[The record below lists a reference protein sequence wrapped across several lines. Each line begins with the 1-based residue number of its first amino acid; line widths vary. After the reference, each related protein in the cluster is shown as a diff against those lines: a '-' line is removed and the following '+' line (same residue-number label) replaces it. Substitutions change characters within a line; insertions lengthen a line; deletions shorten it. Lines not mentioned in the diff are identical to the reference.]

1 MKKLACHEFTHPA
14 LAHNPTPRQV
24 LSEAEQT
31 AKRMRRMLKVYDIL
45 LSGWRSQCMML
56 EKILADVQ
64 VRLWSW
70 PTSAYTHESSSVTL
84 VFAKCRACERGY
96 HQVSNGDHGQR

>member
-1 MKKLACHEFTHPA
+1 MSEVGKIKKNTCHEFTHPA
-14 LAHNPTPRQV
+14 LANNPTPRQV

-31 AKRMRRMLKVYDIL
+31 AKRMRRMLKVYDTL

-64 VRLWSW
+64 VRLCS
-70 PTSAYTHESSSVTL
+70 
-84 VFAKCRACERGY
+84 
-96 HQVSNGDHGQR
+96 